1 MSVNS
6 GRLIAPLNIGVDIPA
21 AIGYSSTD
29 LGTLCKADS
38 INKFAKYKPVRY
50 AKFGELTSSERK
62 STNYGLS
69 CYEVSALVTEMVS
82 SIPTTGKW
90 GYTKPNE
97 YYRATDFLN
106 EDYPTNFGYN
116 HSAKAPASGFKNITI
131 YSDEINSLPTYTFNA
146 KFGDSS
152 WEGIGDTSGI
162 EIPLNQLTI
171 ISGMPI
177 SNGNWRFGLAIYF
190 PHENGGYIVQYASHE
205 KAITSLSSSA
215 DISKMII
222 NLSLSD
228 RVKQYI
234 KSAIDKNVKTLDAI
248 PFIGYNLT
256 YVTTDPAG
264 KYFRFLGGG
273 RAFCMPEGEKITIN
287 IKNASEAYNVKVTG
301 GYVMYYNIDAGN
313 RNFALNE
320 GGISTWTKPK
330 NSYSCGMTVIFD
342 FSYNSTGKLLNASN
356 VYLGLETVYINQA
369 GSIEMMKNG
378 TWTAVTSVASAG
390 TYRITARESY
400 TEGTRTALSTLLN
413 NLPSYTTTNNIQPVL
428 GIWVRFGV
436 NRVNVDKKGA
446 SITVRMLDP
455 L

>member
-50 AKFGELTSSERK
+50 AKFSELTPLERK

-177 SNGNWRFGLAIYF
+177 SNRNWRFG
-190 PHENGGYIVQYASHE
+190 
-205 KAITSLSSSA
+205 
-215 DISKMII
+215 
-222 NLSLSD
+222 
-228 RVKQYI
+228 
-234 KSAIDKNVKTLDAI
+234 
-248 PFIGYNLT
+248 
-256 YVTTDPAG
+256 
-264 KYFRFLGGG
+264 
-273 RAFCMPEGEKITIN
+273 
-287 IKNASEAYNVKVTG
+287 
-301 GYVMYYNIDAGN
+301 
-313 RNFALNE
+313 
-320 GGISTWTKPK
+320 
-330 NSYSCGMTVIFD
+330 
-342 FSYNSTGKLLNASN
+342 
-356 VYLGLETVYINQA
+356 
-369 GSIEMMKNG
+369 
-378 TWTAVTSVASAG
+378 
-390 TYRITARESY
+390 
-400 TEGTRTALSTLLN
+400 
-413 NLPSYTTTNNIQPVL
+413 
-428 GIWVRFGV
+428 
-436 NRVNVDKKGA
+436 
-446 SITVRMLDP
+446 
-455 L
+455 